1 MDDARPGLVLDTNVV
16 LDWLVF
22 RDARVRRIAAAID
35 EGTLR
40 LITSA
45 ACIEELQRA
54 LGYAAIKLDAAA
66 QAQACQRYLATTE
79 CFDVPAAGTQ
89 GTLPACE
96 DRDDQKFLDLA
107 WHAGARWLVSRDR
120 ALLKLANQ
128 VAKLGRFTVLAPD
141 ELESA
146 LSATRGQ

>member
-1 MDDARPGLVLDTNVV
+1 MNESRPGLVLDTNVV

-22 RDARVRRIAAAID
+22 GDARVRRIAAAID
-35 EGTLR
+35 EGAVR
-40 LITSA
+40 LVTSP
-45 ACIEELQRA
+45 ACFEELQRA
-54 LGYAAIKLDAAA
+54 LGYSAIKLDAAG
-66 QAQACQRYLATTE
+66 QAQACRRYLATAE
-79 CFDVPAAGTQ
+79 FLDVPAAG

-128 VAKLGRFTVLAPD
+128 VAKLGRFSVLAPD

-146 LSATRGQ
+146 LSRTRPQ